1 MKSMKHLRGFLF
13 AAAAFGGLLAPIPS
27 SGALG
32 LEVAPA
38 KIEMAMPSGT
48 TYNMPI
54 TVHNASTDPTH
65 IQASMIDFNVARNG
79 DYQFERIGSRENS
92 LLRWASINPRE
103 FDLSPNTTQM
113 ERLTFSLPNDKML
126 TGEYAGIVFFQT
138 RPLRRSGAFAFSE
151 RIATKVYVTIAGTLK
166 IGGEV
171 AKMSAAQS
179 PGGQLYRVLFRNT
192 GNAHVYL
199 NGSVSVQ
206 RDGQVVDQLAVP
218 AEQLVER
225 GGERLLEIPGKRL
238 PPGKYQ
244 ALAAIDYGGKTMTGG
259 EISFN
264 VH

>member
-1 MKSMKHLRGFLF
+1 MKHLRGFLL
-13 AAAAFGGLLAPIPS
+13 AAAIFGGLLAPIPS

-65 IQASMIDFNVARNG
+65 IQASMVDFTIARNG
-79 DYQFERIGSRENS
+79 DYEFQRVGAREYS

-103 FDLSPNTTQM
+103 FDLASNTTQM
-113 ERLTFSLPNDKML
+113 ERLTFALPRDKGL
-126 TGEYAGIVFFQT
+126 SGEYAGIVFFQT
-138 RPLRRSGAFAFSE
+138 RPLRRAGAFAFSE
-151 RIATKVYVTIAGTLK
+151 RIATKIYLSIPGTVKVAGE
-166 IGGEV
+166 I

-179 PGGQLYRVLFRNT
+179 SSGQLYRVLFRNT

-199 NGSVSVQ
+199 NGSLSVQ

-225 GGERLLEIPGKRL
+225 GGDRLLEISGKRL

-264 VH
+264 VR